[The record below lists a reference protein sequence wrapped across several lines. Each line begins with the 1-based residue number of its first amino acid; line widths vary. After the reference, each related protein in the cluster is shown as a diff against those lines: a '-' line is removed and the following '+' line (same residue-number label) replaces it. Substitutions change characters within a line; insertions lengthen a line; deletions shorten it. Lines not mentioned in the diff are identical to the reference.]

1 MKKILFTAFIFAGS
15 FLFSQHLGTEV
26 YESENYSIEKPE
38 MWKATDNEGI
48 VNIFPSSQ
56 IGAIT
61 ISEYHDLELPK
72 NEVKKFIL
80 ALYHSSDDEAKI
92 KTKKGKKGYS
102 EYFYEY
108 FEEKEKLFWITKVL
122 QKDKNLFIVS
132 INCEQKHWNGNYMKL
147 FNETFESFKVKN
159 RNKFN

>member
-15 FLFSQHLGTEV
+15 YLFSQHLGTEV
-26 YESENYSIEKPE
+26 YDSENYSISMPE
-38 MWKATDNEGI
+38 MWKATNNDGI

-61 ISEYHDLELPK
+61 ISEYHNLELPK
-72 NEVKKFIL
+72 EEVKQFIL
-80 ALYHSSDDEAKI
+80 ALYHSSDEEKNI
-92 KTKKGKKGYS
+92 KVKTGKKGYT

-122 QKDKNLFIVS
+122 QKDKNLFLIT
-132 INCEQKHWNGNYMKL
+132 INCEKKYWNGNYMKL
-147 FNETFESFKVKN
+147 FNETFESFKIK
-159 RNKFN
+159 K